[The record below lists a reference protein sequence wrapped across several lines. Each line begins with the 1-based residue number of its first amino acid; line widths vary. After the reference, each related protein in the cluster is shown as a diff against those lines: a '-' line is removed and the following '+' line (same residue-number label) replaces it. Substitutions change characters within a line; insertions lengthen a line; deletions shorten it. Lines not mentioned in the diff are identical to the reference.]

1 MLRNRKNERSTKED
15 MLRALSTARK
25 PNQRAGWI
33 YGKTLHF
40 LNPPDRTARNVKR
53 GMLRAPSTARK
64 PNQRAGW
71 IYGKTL
77 HFLNPPDRTARN
89 VKNMRKTIAI
99 FVIVTLTCLLTWRFV
114 QSDSHEQPM
123 EAMDESEIILAEYK
137 WNGEPHQISLADLNA
152 AIAELPVYRQ
162 QNYETREDKAEYLE
176 ELIDER
182 LQILRAADDGF
193 DSLEE
198 HVKKLEDYT
207 HQLMVE
213 KLTEAE
219 VDAKIVISDEDL
231 MAKYQA
237 NLSDYIEEAKVRAT
251 CITIDDEDFGNE
263 TLDAIKAGKDII
275 EMAKELGEAGKL
287 ANGPG
292 TNQDDP
298 GNTYMFTKSASPRW
312 AEFIDAVFEQEIGEM
327 TDTLFEVDVNDETFY
342 LIFRKE
348 EHHPD
353 RQQEFDEVKDDVRRT
368 VEREKKRARI
378 NEWVS
383 EITEKG
389 KLKTYPE
396 NIPEPPKPEEA
407 ETEESDQ

>member
-1 MLRNRKNERSTKED
+1 MK
-15 MLRALSTARK
+15 
-25 PNQRAGWI
+25 
-33 YGKTLHF
+33 
-40 LNPPDRTARNVKR
+40 
-53 GMLRAPSTARK
+53 
-64 PNQRAGW
+64 
-71 IYGKTL
+71 
-77 HFLNPPDRTARN
+77 
-89 VKNMRKTIAI
+89 KTIAI
-99 FVIVTLTCLLTWRFV
+99 FVMVTVTCLLTWRFV
-114 QSDSHEQPM
+114 QSDDHEQPM
-123 EAMDESEIILAEYK
+123 SAMDESKIILAEYK
-137 WNGEPHQISLADLNA
+137 WKGEPYQISLADLNA
-152 AIAELPVYRQ
+152 AIAELPIYRQ

-193 DSLEE
+193 DSLAE

-219 VDAKIVISDEDL
+219 VDAKILVTDEDL
-231 MAKYQA
+231 MAYYQA
-237 NLSDYIEEAKVRAT
+237 NLSEYIEEAKARAI
-251 CITIDDEDFGNE
+251 CITLDDEDFANE
-263 TLDAIKAGKDII
+263 TLDAIKAGKDIV

-298 GNTYMFTKSASPRW
+298 GNTYMFTKSASARW
-312 AEFIDAVFEQEIGEM
+312 SEFTEAVFEQEIGEM
-327 TDTLFEVDVNDETFY
+327 TDVLFEVDVNDETFY

-353 RQQEFDEVKDDVRRT
+353 RQQEFDEVKSDVQRT

-378 NEWVS
+378 SEWVT

-396 NIPEPPKPEEA
+396 NIPEPPKM
-407 ETEESDQ
+407 EESDESSEE

>member
-1 MLRNRKNERSTKED
+1 MK
-15 MLRALSTARK
+15 
-25 PNQRAGWI
+25 
-33 YGKTLHF
+33 
-40 LNPPDRTARNVKR
+40 
-53 GMLRAPSTARK
+53 
-64 PNQRAGW
+64 
-71 IYGKTL
+71 
-77 HFLNPPDRTARN
+77 
-89 VKNMRKTIAI
+89 KTIAI
-99 FVIVTLTCLLTWRFV
+99 FVMVTVTCLLTWRFV

-123 EAMDESEIILAEYK
+123 AAMDESKIILAEYK
-137 WNGEPHQISLADLNA
+137 WNGKPYQISLADLNA
-152 AIAELPVYRQ
+152 AISELPIYRQ

-193 DSLEE
+193 DSLAE

-219 VDAKIVISDEDL
+219 VDAKILVTDEDL
-231 MAKYQA
+231 MAYYQA
-237 NLSDYIEEAKVRAT
+237 NLSEYIEEAKARAT
-251 CITIDDEDFGNE
+251 CITLDDEDFANE
-263 TLDAIKAGKDII
+263 TLDAIKAGKDIV
-275 EMAKELGEAGKL
+275 EMAKELSESGKL

-298 GNTYMFTKSASPRW
+298 GNTYMFTKAASPRW
-312 AEFIDAVFEQEIGEM
+312 AEFTEAVFEQEIGEM
-327 TDTLFEVDVNDETFY
+327 TDALFEVDVNDETFY

-353 RQQEFDEVKDDVRRT
+353 RQQEFDEVKSDVQRT

-378 NEWVS
+378 SEWVT

-396 NIPEPPKPEEA
+396 NIPEPPKMEEA
-407 ETEESDQ
+407 ETEESESDQ

>member
-1 MLRNRKNERSTKED
+1 MK
-15 MLRALSTARK
+15 
-25 PNQRAGWI
+25 
-33 YGKTLHF
+33 
-40 LNPPDRTARNVKR
+40 
-53 GMLRAPSTARK
+53 
-64 PNQRAGW
+64 
-71 IYGKTL
+71 
-77 HFLNPPDRTARN
+77 
-89 VKNMRKTIAI
+89 KTIAI
-99 FVIVTLTCLLTWRFV
+99 FVIAIATCLLTWRFV
-114 QSDSHEQPM
+114 QSDGHEQP
-123 EAMDESEIILAEYK
+123 ASDMDASQVILAEYK
-137 WNGEPHQISLADLNA
+137 WNDKPYQISMADLDA

-162 QNYETREDKAEYLE
+162 QNYRTREDKAEYLE
-176 ELIDER
+176 ELIEER
-182 LQILRAADDGF
+182 LKILRAADDGF

-198 HVKKLEDYT
+198 HLKKLEDYT

-219 VDAKIVISDEDL
+219 VDAKIDVTDADL
-231 MAKYQA
+231 MAHYQA
-237 NLSDYIEEAKVRAT
+237 NLSEYIEEAKARAT
-251 CITIDDEDFGNE
+251 CITLDDEDFAYE
-263 TLDAIKAGKDII
+263 TLDAIKAGKDIV

-298 GNTYMFTKSASPRW
+298 GNTYLFTKSASARW
-312 AEFIDAVFEQEIGEM
+312 SEFIEAVFAQEIGEI
-327 TDTLFEVDVNDETFY
+327 TETLFEVDVNDETFY

-353 RQQEFDEVKDDVRRT
+353 RQQEFDEVESDVRRT

-378 NEWVS
+378 NEWVT

-407 ETEESDQ
+407 ETDE